1 MVASPLSLL
10 MGPSPSSFSPTSFF
24 NLFPDD
30 ATEDSDQV
38 PQPAKGRDPLGGLAL
53 KTSETLVETHC

>member
-1 MVASPLSLL
+1 MVTSPLSLL
-10 MGPSPSSFSPTSFF
+10 TGTSPSSSSPTSFF
-24 NLFPDD
+24 NLFLGD
-30 ATEDSDQV
+30 AMEDSDRV